1 MDVTMRL
8 ALALLVLG
16 SLTGC
21 TVKYDLSGA
30 DWTKPGTMFQEVTY
44 DQMEC
49 VRAAR
54 EAGQTPDLIVGG
66 LADVGRLIV
75 EERQRSG
82 EFRRCMLARGYQP
95 TGS

>member
-1 MDVTMRL
+1 MDGTMRF
-8 ALALLVLG
+8 AIALLVLG

-44 DQMEC
+44 DEMEC

-54 EAGQTPDLIVGG
+54 EAGRTPDLIVGG
-66 LADVGRLIV
+66 LADVGRVIV

-82 EFRRCMLARGYQP
+82 EFHRCMLAKGYQR
-95 TGS
+95 TRS

>member
-8 ALALLVLG
+8 VTALLVLG
-16 SLTGC
+16 TLTGC

-30 DWTKPGTMFQEVTY
+30 DWTKSGALIQEVTY

-54 EAGQTPDLIVGG
+54 DAGWTPDLVVGG
-66 LADVGRLIV
+66 LVDVGRIVV

-82 EFRRCMLARGYQP
+82 EFRRCMLAKGYQP
-95 TGS
+95 SGS